1 MKFIFLD
8 TEFTG
13 EHGQTSLV
21 SLGMVTTENQT
32 LEINFNDFKK
42 KQVTRWLK
50 KNVLSKL
57 KDKSVFSKKKAVFE
71 VHKFLENYS
80 GGKKIIIVTAGKT
93 LDLSLFFDLYK
104 FLKKNKKNN
113 FHWLHDLPHYLSQN
127 NHLDL
132 NTMFFLAGLKNINRE
147 KFANIKIV
155 KNKHN
160 ALYDAIVVKKCFY
173 KLLKKFPKLKKFQN
187 INDF

>member
-21 SLGMVTTENQT
+21 SLGMVTMENQT

-50 KNVLSKL
+50 NNVLPKL
-57 KDKSVFSKKKAVFE
+57 TERPIFLKKKSIF
-71 VHKFLENYS
+71 HIHNFLENYS
-80 GGKKIIIVTAGKT
+80 GGRKIIIVTAGKT

-113 FHWLHDLPHYLSQN
+113 FHWLYDLPHYLSHS

-132 NTMFFLAGLKNINRE
+132 NTMFFLAGLKNIDRE
-147 KFANIKIV
+147 KFVNIKTI

-160 ALYDAIVVKKCFY
+160 ALYDAIVIKKCFC
-173 KLLKKFPKLKKFQN
+173 KLLNKFPKLKKFVKYR
-187 INDF
+187 